1 MLTARLKSVNAIKLL
16 PTKVFLSSRS
26 VMKSVKGIKWYESIT
41 TKDSLNSSILFLLIT
56 VIGYTNPATPNMM
69 SACTITQK
77 MLKTGFL

>member
-26 VMKSVKGIKWYESIT
+26 VIKSVKGIKWYESIT
-41 TKDSLNSSILFLLIT
+41 TKDSLNSCILFLLIT
-56 VIGYTNPATPNMM
+56 VIDSTNPATPNMM
-69 SACTITQK
+69 IACTITQK